1 MALYLVIG
9 EYVDPGAML
18 PPQGVVQIVENAVLP
33 SFEAMAKLQDQ
44 KKILAGGI
52 YSGDR
57 KGAFILDVADN
68 DEANRVMMS
77 LPFWGLVK
85 WTLTPLQSF
94 RERASDE
101 GKLIAQLKA
110 TLK

>member
-9 EYVDPGAML
+9 EYLDPGAML
-18 PPQGVVQIVENAVLP
+18 PPQGIVQIVEQTVLP
-33 SFEAMAKLQDQ
+33 SFEAMAKLQEQ
-44 KKILAGGI
+44 KKIVAGGI

-57 KGAFILDVADN
+57 RGAFILDVADN
-68 DEANRVMMS
+68 DEASRVLMS

-85 WTLTPLQSF
+85 WTLTPMQSF

-101 GKLIAQLKA
+101 GRAIAQLKA

>member
-9 EYVDPGAML
+9 EYLDPGALL
-18 PPQGVVQIVENAVLP
+18 PPQGVVQVVEQTVLP
-33 SFEAMAKLQDQ
+33 SFEALAKLQDQ

-57 KGAFILDVADN
+57 KGAFILDAADN
-68 DEANRVMMS
+68 DEASRMMMS

-101 GKLIAQLKA
+101 AKMIAQLKA